1 MVILLRPYIYLFYKA
16 SPVLAAGGNGMEQWS
31 QSKWLRL
38 MIGVLL
44 SLIILY
50 FVWQLRPMLQYVFLF
65 LKAILAPFLAAM
77 IISYVLN
84 PVVSMLAA
92 RKMPRSI
99 AVLLIYAVFLTT
111 LAVIAINL
119 IPMFIEQLE
128 ELNEHLPEM
137 TLHAQSLMRN
147 MNSRLI
153 PPGVEMGM
161 NNWFFQLENR
171 LATGISHFLD
181 NIGSTI
187 NLLFNAFIVP
197 FLVFYILKDFDVF
210 ERTLVSC
217 LPRSRRKSIV
227 TMLKDIDEALGNYI
241 RGQFLVCIII
251 GVLAYIGYALI
262 GMPYAL
268 LFACVVALFDIVPY
282 LGPFL
287 GAAPAIVMASTI
299 SWRLVLMVA
308 VVNTLCQMLE
318 SNIISPQ
325 VVGRSLHL
333 HPLLIIFALLV
344 GGEVAGIVGLILA
357 VPLFAAGKVV
367 LQHFLA
373 YYMKRKHV

>member
-1 MVILLRPYIYLFYKA
+1 
-16 SPVLAAGGNGMEQWS
+16 MEQWS
-31 QSKWLRL
+31 QSKWLRP

-50 FVWQLRPMLQYVFLF
+50 FIWQLRPMLQHIFLF

-111 LAVIAINL
+111 IAVIAINL
-119 IPMFIEQLE
+119 IPMIIEQLE

-161 NNWFFQLENR
+161 NNWFFQLESR

-210 ERTLVSC
+210 ERAVVSC

-287 GAAPAIVMASTI
+287 GAAPAVIMASTI

-318 SNIISPQ
+318 SNVISPQ

-373 YYMKRKHV
+373 YYMKRKHA

>member
-1 MVILLRPYIYLFYKA
+1 
-16 SPVLAAGGNGMEQWS
+16 
-31 QSKWLRL
+31 

-44 SLIILY
+44 TLIILY
-50 FVWQLRPMLQYVFLF
+50 FVWQLRPMLQYIFVF

-99 AVLLIYAVFLTT
+99 AVLLIYAVFLTA

-119 IPMFIEQLE
+119 IPMFIVQLE

-147 MNSRLI
+147 MNTRLI

-210 ERTLVSC
+210 ERTVVSC

-287 GAAPAIVMASTI
+287 GAAPAIIMASTI
-299 SWRLVLMVA
+299 SWRLVLLVA
-308 VVNTLCQMLE
+308 VVNTVCQMLE
-318 SNIISPQ
+318 SNVISPQ